1 MLKFL
6 KSMSLLPKG
15 LKYKSMI
22 AFCLTSLI
30 PLLICVWLATTYI
43 FPNASLFLNLS
54 IGNISIILGISVI
67 IALLGMHV
75 TEQMIDPIVRIS
87 EDARN
92 IAGGNIDKV
101 IKITAEDEV
110 GDLGTSLN
118 IMTQKIRDNIDELK
132 SYGERIKLINM
143 EIDKKVLALSG
154 LLQVGNLIAAS
165 EDLGK
170 ILNFISQKIY
180 NVESNFISFIMLFDR
195 ETGGLKVVSSDNLQ
209 GEFGDFSL
217 KLTDLTPHVHVIDA
231 GNQGS
236 CPGLKKIIEQ
246 FELEN
251 VIIAPIIISGKLY
264 GILAMGNRE
273 TGFIFKPDQKELLR
287 VFAKQATIAVENDL
301 LIKKSQE
308 LAILDELTGLYNQKY
323 IYARLDEEI
332 KRALMYQRPCGYLLI
347 DIDEFKAIH
356 EKLGEKRS
364 EDLLKATA
372 EILRSS
378 VTEVDKVARLEVD
391 MFAIVLP
398 EKNKKQSA
406 NIAESV
412 RKNIEDRL
420 SRALKISEKISVG
433 VGVSE
438 NPIDGSSADDLM
450 QKAEAMLRSA
460 KSLGKNRVAV

>member
-75 TEQMIDPIVRIS
+75 TEQMIDPIVTMS
-87 EDARN
+87 EDAKN
-92 IAGGNIDKV
+92 IADGNIDKV

-132 SYGERIKLINM
+132 SYGERTKLINM
-143 EIDKKVLALSG
+143 EINKKVLALSG

-180 NVESNFISFIMLFDR
+180 NVESDFISFIMLFDR
-195 ETGGLKVVSSDNLQ
+195 GTGGLKVVSSDNLQ

-236 CPGLKKIIEQ
+236 GPGLKKIIEQ

-251 VIIAPIIISGKLY
+251 VIIAPIIICGKLY

-273 TGFIFKPDQKELLR
+273 TGFTFKPDQKELLK

-347 DIDEFKAIH
+347 DIDGFKAIH

-438 NPIDGSSADDLM
+438 NPIDGSSADELI

>member
-1 MLKFL
+1 MKFL
-6 KSMSLLPKG
+6 KSMSLLSKG

-30 PLLICVWLATTYI
+30 PLLICVWLVTTYI

-54 IGNISIILGISVI
+54 IGNISIILSISVI

-75 TEQMIDPIVRIS
+75 TEQMIDPIVRMS
-87 EDARN
+87 EDAKN
-92 IAGGNIDKV
+92 IADGDIDKV
-101 IKITAEDEV
+101 IKITVEDEV
-110 GDLGTSLN
+110 GDLCTSLN

-132 SYGERIKLINM
+132 SCGERTKLINM
-143 EIDKKVLALSG
+143 EINKKVLALSG

-170 ILNFISQKIY
+170 VLNFISQKIY
-180 NVESNFISFIMLFDR
+180 NVESDFISFIMLFDR
-195 ETGGLKVVSSDNLQ
+195 GTGGLKVVSSDNLQ

-236 CPGLKKIIEQ
+236 GLGLKKIIEQ

-251 VIIAPIIISGKLY
+251 VIIAPIIICGKLY

-273 TGFIFKPDQKELLR
+273 TGFTFKPDQKEFLK

-332 KRALMYQRPCGYLLI
+332 RRALMYQRPCGYLLI
-347 DIDEFKAIH
+347 DIDGFKAIH

-364 EDLLKATA
+364 EDILKATA

-412 RKNIEDRL
+412 RKNIEDRFF
-420 SRALKISEKISVG
+420 RASKISEKISVS

-438 NPIDGSSADDLM
+438 NPIDGSSADELM